1 MDDHDGG
8 GDAVDVRRD
17 RALEQRRRGMPIA
30 AVAALLAVSTATVR
44 RDLAA
49 RGVPR
54 WDTVERGGRGLAY
67 LVEPPRQ
74 ELFQRI
80 WFFMRHANRH
90 VSPRRVA
97 AWIRRRYGLL
107 IQVRLV
113 AEAMAALGFVR
124 DPPRRIRRRMYFN
137 ARGKNYI
144 WSLDHACKMAAYG
157 LAVIVAVDAYTR
169 YPVHWQVGFDVR

>member
-1 MDDHDGG
+1 MSDDDG
-8 GDAVDVRRD
+8 DTVDDRRN
-17 RALEQRRRGMPIA
+17 RVLAQRLRGMPITA
-30 AVAALLAVSTATVR
+30 TAELLNVSAATVR

-49 RGVPR
+49 LDVPR
-54 WDTVERGGRGLAY
+54 WDTVEHGGQGLAY
-67 LVEPPRQ
+67 LIEPPRR
-74 ELFQRI
+74 ELFEHV

-90 VSPRRVA
+90 VSPLRVT
-97 AWIRRRYGLL
+97 AWIRRRYGLV
-107 IQVRLV
+107 IQVRLI
-113 AEAMAALGFVR
+113 AETMAALGFVR

-169 YPVHWQVGFDVR
+169 YPVHWRTGR